1 MWGLLRFARNHNE
14 NAARVSGASGLPG
27 ALDDITALSDRGR
40 SLQDELTTRL
50 TEETD
55 RRLYIVSVVTA
66 LFMPATF
73 VTGFSA

>member
-1 MWGLLRFARNHNE
+1 M
-14 NAARVSGASGLPG
+14 PG
-27 ALDDITALSDRGR
+27 ALDDITALSDRAR

-50 TEETD
+50 TEETN